1 VIACPNCKRRVFTRN
16 DMLYA
21 SLDGTAQCPV
31 CRRFAR
37 LDVVSRWIISCV
49 IALLLPMVFLYAGVF
64 YSGHFFVILIVMVL
78 GASRILCFIG
88 FPFLAL
94 EAVARTSAID
104 RRQSILILAVLMVTS
119 IMLDSF
125 MSSRFDTDDEV
136 ENARAPTAVHR
147 NR

>member
-1 VIACPNCKRRVFTRN
+1 
-16 DMLYA
+16 
-21 SLDGTAQCPV
+21 
-31 CRRFAR
+31 
-37 LDVVSRWIISCV
+37 V

-78 GASRILCFIG
+78 GASRILCFIAL
-88 FPFLAL
+88 PFLAL
-94 EAVARTSAID
+94 EAVAGTSTID

-125 MSSRFDTDDEV
+125 MSSRFDTDEV

-147 NR
+147 DR